1 MIKASIT
8 DIRKRL
14 RGLQYSPN
22 EYRSNSVFIE
32 SAIKIA
38 NGGRSTDIIRTIE
51 SATKS
56 QNNLPFNVC
65 LELFDS
71 LTRCGTKN
79 EIEKMGNV
87 ITEDFVHRVRDANE
101 MMKVIKRRITVATNK
116 IKQKET
122 DNVFDAVT
130 DSLPKPVSPTVE
142 NTVISI
148 YEKILNKA
156 ELYSHCDRVIENY
169 NRISKRFNLDKLFY
183 ENTRYNGVKDTV
195 ILLCN
200 NIDTY
205 STPNDIKFNTVI
217 ETAYYGFE
225 NNNVE
230 YKKSDIL
237 EAAIDFFLFK
247 KDGLQSC
254 KEVLENTVFFDKD
267 EDMGNIDIITEE
279 EPEQITSE
287 SVDISIENYCTTPS
301 LYKQTVLT
309 ETKEFKELFKKF
321 KEEELPKESKP
332 ESKLRK
338 LINTLYSKDV
348 DSIVEGTP
356 DLLAWI
362 RTFFIVGSCA
372 IPFVGPVLMV
382 VGFIANKFISLEMD
396 KKNVSKMVKC
406 FENEIERSKKKLETI
421 ENSEDKQK
429 LEKYIK
435 SLKDAK
441 DKVNTYYLNLLS
453 EEELEAQY
461 NDMSFDGFDFG
472 IEDDIDDDFEGLIES
487 NIYTN
492 MAEAVETYIEL
503 NKSHPLDDFE
513 IKNLVYKLN
522 DSDII
527 SIAQISAQYS
537 DVFNTPVYN
546 NAIDSKISDIKKE
559 KIRYDSI
566 VDKVYAIS
574 ALDKA
579 KKAIQGT
586 ERVSLE
592 NNVTIFEAYEN
603 LSLINEAHSAINM
616 IIDTNGENSYLLEA
630 SISNKLK
637 MASMKLRST
646 LTKLSDK
653 EKQVSQSV
661 DLGLNN
667 FTKGVERA
675 LTNDNR
681 EAIIKGSILPSASK
695 VIKLAIVNAGLVA
708 IGQPVLALIATL
720 GYLGTSARFKAKERQ
735 MLIDEIEIELKMC
748 QKYIDIAESK
758 NDMKALKQL
767 LMIQRDLQRQH
778 QRIKYKM
785 KVQFGQKVYD
795 TKSSEIE

>member
-22 EYRSNSVFIE
+22 EYRSNSIFIE

-38 NGGRSTDIIRTIE
+38 NGGRSIDIIRTIE

-101 MMKVIKRRITVATNK
+101 MMKVIKRRMTIATNK

-122 DNVFDAVT
+122 EKAFDTAIEA
-130 DSLPKPVSPTVE
+130 LPKPVSPTVE
-142 NTVISI
+142 STILNI
-148 YEKILNKA
+148 YEKMFNKA

-183 ENTRYNGVKDTV
+183 ENTRHNGVKDTV
-195 ILLCN
+195 VLLCN

-205 STPNDIKFNTVI
+205 SIPNDIKFNTVI

-267 EDMGNIDIITEE
+267 EDMGDIDIITEE
-279 EPEQITSE
+279 EPEEAKPETL
-287 SVDISIENYCTTPS
+287 DIAIENYLTKPNQYRQS
-301 LYKQTVLT
+301 VLT
-309 ETKEFKELFKKF
+309 ESKDFKELFKKF
-321 KEEELPKESKP
+321 KEEELPKEDKP
-332 ESKLRK
+332 ESKLRNLVNK
-338 LINTLYSKDV
+338 LYAKDV

-356 DLLAWI
+356 DLLSWL

-372 IPFVGPVLMV
+372 IPYIGPVLMII
-382 VGFIANKFISLEMD
+382 GFIANKFISLEMD
-396 KKNVSKMVKC
+396 KKNVSKMIKC
-406 FENEIERSKKKLETI
+406 FENELEKSKKKLETI
-421 ENSEDKQK
+421 ENPEDKQR

-435 SLKDAK
+435 SVKDAK
-441 DKVNTYYLNLLS
+441 EKIDAYYIELLS
-453 EEELEAQY
+453 EEELDAHY
-461 NDMSFDGFDFG
+461 DSMSFDGFDFD
-472 IEDDIDDDFEGLIES
+472 IEDDVDDDFDGLIES
-487 NIYTN
+487 NIYRDI
-492 MAEAVETYIEL
+492 AEAVETHIEL
-503 NKSHPLDDFE
+503 NKSHPLDSFE
-513 IKNLVYKLN
+513 IKDLVYKSN
-522 DSDII
+522 DNDIV
-527 SIAQISAQYS
+527 SIAKISAQYP
-537 DVFNTPVYN
+537 DVFDTSAYN
-546 NAIDSKISDIKKE
+546 DAIDTKLSDIKKDN
-559 KIRYDSI
+559 IRCDSI
-566 VDKVYAIS
+566 VSKVYTMS

-579 KKAIQGT
+579 KKVLQDT
-586 ERVSLE
+586 DKVSLE
-592 NNVTIFEAYEN
+592 ESVTVFEAFDN
-603 LSLINEAHSAINM
+603 ISLINETYSAINM
-616 IIDTNGENSYLLEA
+616 IIDSNNENSYLLEA

-637 MASMKLRST
+637 MASMKLRNT

-653 EKQVSQSV
+653 EKQVSKSV
-661 DLGLNN
+661 DVGLNN
-667 FTKGVERA
+667 FTKGVERS

-695 VIKLAIVNAGLVA
+695 IIKLAIVNAGLVA
-708 IGQPVLALIATL
+708 IGQPVLAVIASL

-735 MLIDEIEIELKMC
+735 MIIDEIEIELKMC

-758 NDMKALKQL
+758 NDMKSLKQL

-785 KVQFGQKVYD
+785 KIQFGQKVYD
-795 TKSSEIE
+795 TKSSEMN